1 MEVYAEVDPLSNEG
15 KLSEELR
22 SLKAFDGLDVPH
34 SPLGLPSVLPLAIS
48 ARLRYRE
55 NYEERL
61 IINQRLADVNELY
74 IRSLML
80 TSDVLKLDVAF
91 TVGDVPKFGQ
101 PVSQLDSE
109 SAIRIAR
116 EQGTKA
122 KVGLFLSF
130 RYPREMIRERMRRGA
145 DFFLAMR
152 VRGAADLE
160 GLDTSLLIP
169 YVIISTDKNKDI
181 IRRIDQPTVTLNKLK
196 DHLAEFESSGIKSVL
211 LSCPGDW
218 RSLNEAFRLIR

>member
-1 MEVYAEVDPLSNEG
+1 MEVYAEVDPLSNER
-15 KLSEELR
+15 KLAEELQ
-22 SLKAFDGLDVPH
+22 SLKAFEGLDVPH
-34 SPLGLPSVLPLAIS
+34 SPLGLPSVLPLAIA
-48 ARLRYRE
+48 ARLRYGE
-55 NYEERL
+55 GYEGRL

-74 IRSLML
+74 VRSLML

-91 TVGDVPKFGQ
+91 TVGDAPKFGQ

-109 SAIRIAR
+109 SAVQIAR
-116 EQGTKA
+116 KQGTKA
-122 KVGLFLSF
+122 KLGLFLSF
-130 RYPREMIRERMRRGA
+130 RHPHEAIRERMRHEA

-160 GLDTSLLIP
+160 GLDASRLIP

-181 IRRIDQPTVTLNKLK
+181 LKHIDQPTVALNRLK
-196 DHLAEFESSGIKSVL
+196 DHVTELEGSGVRSVI

-218 RSLNEAFRLIR
+218 QSLNEALRLLA